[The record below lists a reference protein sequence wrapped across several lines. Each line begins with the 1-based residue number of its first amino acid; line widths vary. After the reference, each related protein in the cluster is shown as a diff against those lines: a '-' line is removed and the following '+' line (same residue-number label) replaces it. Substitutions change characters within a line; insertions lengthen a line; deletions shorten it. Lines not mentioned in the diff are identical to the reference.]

1 MEFYLALKDNQAVEL
16 NRVRPI
22 AEAIRMSTWWLVNL
36 QLKTSKRIRKKE
48 KIMQFAWEGSDMTKP
63 QSPKA
68 MKNVMHVIVAA
79 TKKKNKKKKK

>member
-48 KIMQFAWEGSDMTKP
+48 KIMQFAWEETDRAKI
-63 QSPKA
+63 QSPKE
-68 MKNVMHVIVAA
+68 MKNVMRVIAAA
-79 TKKKNKKKKK
+79 TKKKKKKKK

>member
-1 MEFYLALKDNQAVEL
+1 MEFYLALKDNQAVEF

-48 KIMQFAWEGSDMTKP
+48 KIMQFAWEETDRAKT
-63 QSPKA
+63 QSPKE
-68 MKNVMHVIVAA
+68 MKNVMRVIAAA